1 MTKASRLH
9 ENNLYDKI
17 ALRALEARATAALG
31 GDAFELMRRAGEV
44 AWRHLLQHWPHAV
57 KIVVVCGPGNNG
69 GDGYVLA
76 RHAQASG
83 RDVRVVRFAGRTPYG
98 EFAQRACVEYE
109 ASGGRI
115 ESFSNRLP
123 QVDLIVDALFGIGL
137 ARAPNAD
144 TATLID
150 AINRHDAPVFSL
162 DVPSGIDSDS
172 GHADGVAV
180 LADRTL
186 QFIAAHRG
194 LLTDDALDHVGDL
207 DLAALDLPDTTFDGV
222 QATATR
228 IGAGDLGNYLR
239 PRARNTHKGRH
250 GHVLCIGGE
259 DGMGGA
265 IALCMEAALRTGAGL
280 VSVATQSSNVAPML
294 SRCPEAMVRGV
305 KSGNELKSLIDAANV
320 ITIGPGLGRAAWAK
334 SLFSSSIAAGKPLV
348 IDADALNL
356 LAGSTATLAGAI
368 LTPHPGE
375 AARLLGVSIDFIQG
389 DRFGAAASL
398 SRKYSCT
405 VVLKG
410 AGTIVA
416 SPDRVACVIAAGN
429 PGMASGG
436 MGDVLAGVIAALRAQ
451 GLNAFDAA
459 CCGALLHGLA
469 GDSAA
474 DAGGARGM
482 IASDLFPHL
491 RALSNPQSARSP

>member
-1 MTKASRLH
+1 MTTAPRLH
-9 ENNLYDKI
+9 DNDLYDKN
-17 ALRALEARATAALG
+17 ALRVLEARATAALG
-31 GDAFELMRRAGEV
+31 GDLFELMRRAGEE
-44 AWRHLLQHWPHAV
+44 AWRYLLQHWPHAQ
-57 KIVVVCGPGNNG
+57 KIAVVCGPGNNG

-83 RDVRVVRFAGRTPYG
+83 RDVRVVRLAGSTPYG
-98 EFAQRACVEYE
+98 ELAQRACSEYE
-109 ASGGRI
+109 AGGGRI
-115 ESFSNRLP
+115 ESFSDRLP
-123 QVDLIVDALFGIGL
+123 EVDLIVDALFGMGL

-150 AINRHDAPVFSL
+150 AINRHDAPVFSM

-180 LADRTL
+180 LAGRTL

-194 LLTDDALDHVGDL
+194 LLTGDALGHVGDL
-207 DLAALDLPDTTFDGV
+207 DIATLDVSDTAFDGV
-222 QATATR
+222 QATAKR

-239 PRARNTHKGRH
+239 PRPRNTHKGRH
-250 GHVLCIGGE
+250 GHVLCIGGD
-259 DGMGGA
+259 DGMGGS

-294 SRCPEAMVRGV
+294 SRRPEAMVRGV
-305 KSGNELKSLIDAANV
+305 NSRSDLKPVVDAATV
-320 ITIGPGLGRAAWAK
+320 IAIGPGLGRAAWAK
-334 SLFSSSIAAGKPLV
+334 PLFSSTLAAGKPLV

-356 LAGSTATLAGAI
+356 LAGSVTALADAI

-375 AARLLGVSIDFIQG
+375 AARLLGVSTDFIQG
-389 DRFGAAASL
+389 DRYGAAASL
-398 SRKYSCT
+398 ARKYGCT

-416 SPDRVACVIAAGN
+416 APGQVPYVIAAGN

-436 MGDVLAGVIAALRAQ
+436 MGDVLTGVIAALRAQ
-451 GLNAFDAA
+451 GLSAFDAA
-459 CCGALLHGLA
+459 CCGALLHALA
-469 GDSAA
+469 GDAA
-474 DAGGARGM
+474 AAAGGERGL
-482 IASDLFPHL
+482 IASDLFAYL
-491 RALSNPQSARSP
+491 RTLANPEFPQPR